1 MFGGLI
7 GIYTLY
13 EGVKMNNTID
23 EVVEKTYKELFV
35 KYEKAL
41 DNACDMLE
49 TYDLSNNDLT
59 RPKQTKEQW
68 KEWALKDEQTK

>member
-1 MFGGLI
+1 M
-7 GIYTLY
+7 
-13 EGVKMNNTID
+13 EENKTIE

-68 KEWALKDEQTK
+68 KEWALKDE